1 MSCALVSLLIYDV
14 CLTLTLSNWLSL
26 TQIFSILADRE
37 KSKGTGH
44 NMRDKSTIK
53 RLQMYRGGKPKRF
66 VQMSI
71 TLVIIYSILLL
82 VVCQNECHIDYKYI
96 YCYSVSVHLF
106 FKLKQKGKYMS
117 SWVTY
122 NQTLNMVFFYV
133 YLFTLCCQAYRLC
146 VYVEGCRC
154 VV

>member
-1 MSCALVSLLIYDV
+1 MSCALVSLLIHDV
-14 CLTLTLSNWLSL
+14 CLTLTLSL

-71 TLVIIYSILLL
+71 TLVIYSILLL
-82 VVCQNECHIDYKYI
+82 VVCQNECHIDYK
-96 YCYSVSVHLF
+96 CNV
-106 FKLKQKGKYMS
+106 YMS
-117 SWVTY
+117 LCQKVLGVDHPFFGRKCFFRFKFS
-122 NQTLNMVFFYV
+122 LNKPNFI
-133 YLFTLCCQAYRLC
+133 
-146 VYVEGCRC
+146 
-154 VV
+154 